1 MANTQQNAVS
11 AGTGSDF
18 RVAALGAIMPFGLG
32 MLVLVGYAWIGVF
45 GIVLGLLGAV
55 WWAVWW
61 RRKHNK
67 KFFPRD
73 VEGGP
78 YVLTLVLTVILLIA
92 ALASI

>member
-1 MANTQQNAVS
+1 MANSQPNAVS

-18 RVAALGAIMPFGLG
+18 RVAVVGALMPFGLG
-32 MLVLVGYAWIGVF
+32 LLVLVGYAWIGVF
-45 GIVLGLLGAV
+45 GVILGLLGAL

-78 YVLTLVLTVILLIA
+78 FVFTLVLSVILFVA